1 MIEIRSKTPTV
12 VRFDLYLPLL
22 GTIAAMSI
30 IPFMTI
36 EEIVRTGTIDFFEL
50 GEGRVKLPF
59 WVTMTLGWPV
69 FLYFT
74 VTFFIPAITS
84 IIRGHLFILDGDR
97 IRKGKKIISR
107 NEIDSM
113 RPSSIGGVLL
123 QTKERTLRVYPAFNP
138 KGEQALAE
146 FRKSK
151 SYTT

>member
-1 MIEIRSKTPTV
+1 MVQIRTKDPVV

-22 GTIAAMSI
+22 ILITATSL
-30 IPFMTI
+30 IPLMTV
-36 EEIVRTGTIDFFEL
+36 EEILRTGTIDLFEL

-59 WVTMTLGWPV
+59 WITMAIGWPG
-69 FLYFT
+69 FIYFT
-74 VTFFIPAITS
+74 VTFFIPAIVS

-107 NEIDSM
+107 NEIDSV

-123 QTKERTLRVYPAFNP
+123 QSREGTLRVYPGLNP

-146 FRKSK
+146 FRRAE
-151 SYTT
+151 SYTA